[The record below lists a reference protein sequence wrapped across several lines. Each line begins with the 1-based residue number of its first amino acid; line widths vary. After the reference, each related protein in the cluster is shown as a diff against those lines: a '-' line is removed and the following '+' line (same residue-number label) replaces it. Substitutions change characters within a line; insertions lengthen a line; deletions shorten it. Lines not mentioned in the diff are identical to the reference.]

1 MFVRRYQLS
10 FTTPAFLGNAGQ
22 DAQWRTP
29 PIKALLRQWWRVA
42 WAAERKF
49 ALDLAAMRAMREQE
63 GLLLG
68 HAWLE
73 NDAAH
78 ARKSAVRLRL
88 SRWDDGELER
98 KAWCQ
103 EKFKTVKHPEVRLP
117 VAADL
122 YLGYGPVIFDKD
134 SHASALKAKAAIQ
147 AGECAGFSIAFAPL
161 PATPSTEAAHAEKLL
176 AQALGWMDR
185 FGALGGRSRNGW
197 GSLHLQPEQGTPPLE
212 SALPLRPWED
222 ALKLDWPHA
231 IGQDGKGPLIWQ
243 TQACGDWRA
252 VMAELARIK
261 IGLRTQFRFSSGK
274 GAPHPEARHWLSYPV
289 TNHSVKDWGN
299 NARLPNSL
307 RLKVCA
313 SGGKLVGE
321 IFHMPCLP
329 PASFKPDAD
338 AIADVWQKV
347 HHFLDKQPE
356 LRRTR

>member
-42 WAAERKF
+42 WAAEREF
-49 ALDLAAMRAMREQE
+49 ALDLAAMREQE
-63 GLLLG
+63 GRLLG

-88 SRWDDGELER
+88 SRWDDGKLER
-98 KAWCQ
+98 KAWRQ
-103 EKFKTVKHPEVRLP
+103 EKFKTVKHPQVRQP

-122 YLGYGPVIFDKD
+122 YLGYGPVIFDK
-134 SHASALKAKAAIQ
+134 ANRTSALKAKAAIQ
-147 AGECAGFSIAFAPL
+147 AGEHAGFSIAFAPL
-161 PATPSTEAAHAEKLL
+161 PGTSDEKKKCAEKLL
-176 AQALGWMDR
+176 SQALGWMDR
-185 FGALGGRSRNGW
+185 FGTLGGRSRNGW

-231 IGQDGKGPLIWQ
+231 IGQDDKGPLIWQ
-243 TQACGDWRA
+243 TQAFGDWRA
-252 VMAELARIK
+252 VMVELTHIK
-261 IGLRTQFRFSSGK
+261 IGLRTQFRFNSGN
-274 GAPHPEARHWLSYPV
+274 GAPRPEDRHWLSYPV
-289 TNHSVKDWGN
+289 TSHSVNSWDHS
-299 NARLPNSL
+299 ARLPNSL
-307 RLKVCA
+307 RLKVRA